1 LAVIFRIST
10 SLDQDPYFPMAS
22 EPQHFRVTYNEVHN
36 LIKRSAKEIA
46 EFKPDL
52 ILAIGTDSDSQNRG
66 VSYGD

>member
-1 LAVIFRIST
+1 
-10 SLDQDPYFPMAS
+10 MAS
-22 EPQHFRVTYNEVHN
+22 EPQHLRLTYNEVHN

-52 ILAIGTDSDSQNRG
+52 IVAIGTVSDFQNRG

>member
-1 LAVIFRIST
+1 
-10 SLDQDPYFPMAS
+10 MAS

-52 ILAIGTDSDSQNRG
+52 ILAIGTDPDSQNCG
-66 VSYGD
+66 VSHGV